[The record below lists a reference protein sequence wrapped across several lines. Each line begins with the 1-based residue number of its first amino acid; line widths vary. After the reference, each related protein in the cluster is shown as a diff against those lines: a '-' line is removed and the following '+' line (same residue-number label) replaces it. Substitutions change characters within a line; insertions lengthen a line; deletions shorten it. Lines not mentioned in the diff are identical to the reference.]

1 MEQKYEYFAFISYK
15 REDERWAKWLQRKLE
30 YYKLPSS
37 VKQERPELPAQ
48 IRPVF
53 RDKSEL
59 SGGVLAEVIKK
70 GLDNSKYLIVICSPR
85 AAQSPW
91 VCKEVQ
97 EFIDS
102 GREEY
107 IIPFIIGGTPNS
119 HSPEDE
125 CFPEGLR
132 KLANT
137 KEILAINIDEMGRNA
152 AIVKVVAHMFNLKF
166 DTLWQRYL
174 RDKRIKNTI
183 KASTTLVLISL
194 LAISLFL
201 SRESYNN
208 KVITYCKT
216 GIMPDDGIFNVQ
228 NNLIHYYKQSWL
240 LKDETKA
247 TLKSTLYSI
256 DYMYSINRFPII
268 YSYKADDADIRDL
281 QFNKD
286 ETVLAVAGGIGQSG
300 ILNLKEGKLRSFK
313 EYVSHVQFF
322 PSTDS
327 TLTSGESIRIHNP
340 KGKIISEDSIKSYD
354 IRVNP
359 QGNNFVCVLDKRLC
373 IYNAHNRKQL
383 VNQEFQVSIIS
394 YSYDREGKNIAV
406 STRDSILSII
416 DVATGIIVSQRKDT
430 IPIVSL
436 QPGTDNN
443 SFFAAFWGDSTR
455 VAKINKTQSALDT
468 ILFSTPSHKL
478 QYTKLSY
485 TKGDYLAFT
494 TGKSFILYNLQTHEH
509 NQSNIDLVYK
519 ADMKSLSM
527 SPSGNRLCYAVNGKI
542 LVMQIK
548 GTTETQ
554 MYPITK
560 YGYPNV
566 IGISASSI
574 FPNDSTIIISV
585 IEKDGIYST
594 GIYDLYSGKP
604 LSKKFNTQSP
614 VWNLIA
620 LPNSQQAALSLIDED
635 CWAIVD
641 FSKSCIIARLSPES
655 MSSDSPLM
663 LTANGKYLLGIYGQ
677 TMDDVY
683 DYRCLWSTTDYKMKG
698 KPYLLEGPLQDG
710 EHLYKK
716 DSVYSLS
723 TGDRLFKS
731 SNYIFSTH
739 GEIFD
744 GDEMAHL
751 WKDRLDLYNISKDE
765 MKHFNLQKDM
775 KGDPQK
781 YKVVSFKHGWTVLF
795 NKHHFMLVEKNTGDV
810 IFQRISNQYEAI
822 VNAALFQQSSKL
834 IVTTNVGFYI
844 IDILDFE
851 TLLTRWEKK

>member
-37 VKQERPELPAQ
+37 VKQERPELPDQ

-59 SGGVLAEVIKK
+59 SGGLLAEVIKK
-70 GLDNSKYLIVICSPR
+70 GLENSKYLIVICSPR
-85 AAQSPW
+85 SAQSPW

-107 IIPFIIGGTPNS
+107 IIPFIVSGTPNS
-119 HSPEDE
+119 QIPKEE

-137 KEILAINIDEMGRNA
+137 KEILAINIHEMGRNA

-166 DTLWQRYL
+166 DMLWQRYL
-174 RDKRIKNTI
+174 RDKRIKNVI
-183 KASTTLVLISL
+183 KASIILALISL

-208 KVITYCKT
+208 EVITYCKT
-216 GIMPDDGIFNVQ
+216 GIMQDDGIFNVQ
-228 NNLIHYYKQSWL
+228 NNLTHYYKQPWL
-240 LKDETKA
+240 LKDETKT
-247 TLKSTLYSI
+247 TLKSALYNI

-268 YSYKADDADIRDL
+268 YSYKTNDADIRDL

-300 ILNLKEGKLRSFK
+300 FLNLKEGKLKSFK
-313 EYVSHVQFF
+313 NYISHIQFF
-322 PSTDS
+322 PSKDS
-327 TLTSGESIRIHNP
+327 ILTSGEFIRIYNK
-340 KGKIISEDSIKSYD
+340 KGEIISEDSIESYNTK
-354 IRVNP
+354 INP
-359 QGNNFVCVLDKRLC
+359 QGNNFACVLDKKLC
-373 IYNAHNRKQL
+373 IYNVHNRKQL
-383 VNQEFQVSIIS
+383 SDQEFQVSIIS
-394 YSYDREGKNIAV
+394 YSYDKEGKNIAV
-406 STRDSILSII
+406 STIDSILSIV
-416 DVATGIIVSQRKDT
+416 DVTTGIIVSQRKDT

-455 VAKINKTQSALDT
+455 IAKINKTQSAQDT

-478 QYTKLSY
+478 QCTQLSY
-485 TKGDYLAFT
+485 TKGNYLAFT
-494 TGKSFILYNLQTHEH
+494 TGKSFYLYNFQTHEC
-509 NQSNIDLVYK
+509 NQANIDLMYK

-527 SPSGNRLCYAVNGKI
+527 SPSGDKVCYAVNGKI

-548 GTTETQ
+548 DTTETQ
-554 MYPITK
+554 IYPITK
-560 YGYPNV
+560 YGHPNA

-574 FPNDSTIIISV
+574 FPNDSAIIISV

-604 LSKKFNTQSP
+604 LSKKFNTKSP

-620 LPNSQQAALSLIDED
+620 LPNSQHAALSLTDED

-641 FSKSCIIARLSPES
+641 FSKSCIITRLSPES

-663 LTANGKYLLGIYGQ
+663 LTSNSKYLLGIYGQ
-677 TMDDVY
+677 TFDNVY
-683 DYRCLWSTTDYKMKG
+683 DYRCLWSTTDYKIKG

-710 EHLYKK
+710 EHLYKN

-723 TGDRLFKS
+723 TGKILFRS
-731 SNYIFSTH
+731 SNIFSNH

-751 WKDRLDLYNISKDE
+751 WKDRLDFYNISKDE

-781 YKVVSFKHGWTVLF
+781 YKVVSFKHGWAVLF
-795 NKHHFMLVEKNTGDV
+795 NKHHFMLVEKKTGDV
-810 IFQRISNQYEAI
+810 IFQRMSNQYEAI

-834 IVTTNVGFYI
+834 IVTTNIGFYI
-844 IDILDFE
+844 INILDFE
-851 TLLTRWEKK
+851 ALLTNWAKV

>member
-37 VKQERPELPAQ
+37 VKQERPDLPDQ

-59 SGGVLAEVIKK
+59 SGGVLAEVINK
-70 GLDNSKYLIVICSPR
+70 GLNNSQYLIVICSPR

-97 EFIDS
+97 QFIDS

-119 HSPEDE
+119 QTPEDE
-125 CFPEGLR
+125 CFPEGIR
-132 KLANT
+132 KLTNAR
-137 KEILAINIDEMGRNA
+137 EILAININEMGRNA
-152 AIVKVVAHMFNLKF
+152 AMVKVVAHMFNLKF
-166 DTLWQRYL
+166 DMLWQRYL

-183 KASTTLVLISL
+183 KASITLVLISL

-208 KVITYCKT
+208 KAITYCKT

-228 NNLIHYYKQSWL
+228 TNLIHYHKQSWL
-240 LKDETKA
+240 LKGETKA
-247 TLKSTLYSI
+247 TLKSTLYNI

-268 YSYKADDADIRDL
+268 YSYKTDDAAITDL

-286 ETVLAVAGGIGQSG
+286 ETVLAVAGGIGHSG
-300 ILNLKEGKLRSFK
+300 ILTLKKGKLNSFK
-313 EYVSHVQFF
+313 NYASHLQYL

-327 TLTSGESIRIHNP
+327 LLVCGEFIRIYNT
-340 KGKIISEDSIKSYD
+340 KGEIISEDSIESYN

-359 QGNNFVCVLDKRLC
+359 QGNNFAGVLDKRLC
-373 IYNAHNRKQL
+373 IYNIQGMKQL
-383 VNQEFQVSIIS
+383 SDQEFQVPIIS

-406 STRDSILSII
+406 STTDSILSII
-416 DVATGIIVSQRKDT
+416 DATTGIIVSQRKDT

-436 QPGTDNN
+436 QPGNDND

-455 VAKINKTQSALDT
+455 VAKINKTQSVQDT
-468 ILFSTPSHKL
+468 ILFSTPTHKL
-478 QYTKLSY
+478 QCTRLSY

-494 TGKSFILYNLQTHEH
+494 TGKSFILYNLQTHEC
-509 NQSNIDLVYK
+509 NQSNIDLMYK

-527 SPSGNRLCYAVNGKI
+527 SPSGNSLCYAVNGKI

-548 GTTETQ
+548 NATETQ

-560 YGYPNV
+560 YGYPDA
-566 IGISASSI
+566 IGISASNV
-574 FPNDSTIIISV
+574 FPNDSAIIISV
-585 IEKDGIYST
+585 IEKNGIYST

-604 LSKKFNTQSP
+604 LSKKFNTKSP
-614 VWNLIA
+614 VWNLIS
-620 LPNSQQAALSLIDED
+620 LPNSQQAALSLTDED
-635 CWAIVD
+635 CWALVD
-641 FSKSCIIARLSPES
+641 FSTSSIITRLSPES
-655 MSSDSPLM
+655 MSSDSPLQ
-663 LTANGKYLLGIYGQ
+663 LTSNGKYLLGIYGQ
-677 TMDDVY
+677 TLDDVY
-683 DYRCLWSTTDYKMKG
+683 DYRCLWSTTDYKIKG
-698 KPYLLEGPLQDG
+698 KPYLLKGPLQDG
-710 EHLYKK
+710 EHLYKNG
-716 DSVYSLS
+716 SIYSLS
-723 TGDRLFKS
+723 TGDSLFRS
-731 SNYIFSTH
+731 SHSILSSH

-744 GDEMAHL
+744 GAEMACL
-751 WKDRLDLYNISKDE
+751 RKDRLDFYNISKDE
-765 MKHFNLQKDM
+765 IKHFHLQKEM

-781 YKVVSFKHGWTVLF
+781 YRVVSFKHGWAILF

-810 IFQRISNQYEAI
+810 IFQRMSNQYEVI

-834 IVTTNVGFYI
+834 IVTTNRGFYI
-844 IDILDFE
+844 IKILDFE
-851 TLLTRWEKK
+851 TLLTKWERK